1 MSRQKHWRRA
11 AAVTA
16 CTVFGT
22 ALFPFASLAVQNTE
36 SQDSWERNFSAI
48 ESVVNGISSS
58 EQVPDKTN
66 QTRYAQD
73 TVKAYPQS
81 SGTSNSTGTSSSNKT
96 SSSGGFS
103 TRASATSSGSA
114 SSKRNSEESGG
125 PGSSNISNKI
135 DDSDQTTGPVVT
147 DVSLSETYYEDYAI
161 YCLSIQDLYY
171 FYSTIGNNGITD
183 QPVSVDIPANITY
196 SLTKDGM
203 PMDYVSKQQLTETG
217 TYVFRITI
225 VQNPEDSVSRQNII
239 RTNYHFRIQPKA
251 PKPKEEQTTQAQSD
265 SSYLPDNYLGN
276 LQTGGQ
282 ISRQDSYGYTGNTE
296 DSSLTVQSSG
306 EETETSETVSS
317 QENAASSEDGLSQE
331 KMPEDEADAVPAVSG
346 KTDLQ
351 YDYEH
356 GLYVTSFAD
365 GSSLQATVPNG
376 MMTNYD
382 VTLQTQEL
390 PETFRL
396 LKDGEEYT
404 VPEDGILRDPGSY
417 EVLVPF
423 QDQVFTYSFRILGD
437 AEGNLDYYTVPQ
449 SVTLKEFYID
459 GVLQGTDRYTDANGV
474 QRVHFAEDGVYRL
487 VMQDELGAVFDC
499 ELILDRKPPVVS
511 VEVTKGMA
519 QIQYG
524 DPSEIEK
531 VILRSGRKEETLSAI
546 TQVTGSGLYEMEVYD
561 HAGNHTTVNFRVRG
575 SVNMATVVSIVMLV
589 GIIAAFVVLFI
600 RTKRDGKVS

>member
-1 MSRQKHWRRA
+1 M
-11 AAVTA
+11 TA
-16 CTVFGT
+16 CTFFGT
-22 ALFPFASLAVQNTE
+22 ALIPFASLAAQNTE
-36 SQDSWERNFSAI
+36 TQDNWERNFSVI

-58 EQVPDKTN
+58 EKMPEKTN
-66 QTRYAQD
+66 QTYYVPN
-73 TVKAYPQS
+73 TVTSYPQS
-81 SGTSNSTGTSSSNKT
+81 SGTSNSTGTSSSGKTFGSGGFYTRTSST
-96 SSSGGFS
+96 SSS
-103 TRASATSSGSA
+103 SS
-114 SSKRNSEESGG
+114 SSRRTAEESGG
-125 PGSSNISNKI
+125 PGSSNVSNKI
-135 DDSDQTTGPVVT
+135 DDSDQTVGPVVT

-196 SLTKDGM
+196 SVTKDGM
-203 PMDYVSKQQLTETG
+203 PMEYTSKQQITENG
-217 TYVFRITI
+217 TYIFRITV

-251 PKPKEEQTTQAQSD
+251 AKPKEEQQTQQN

-276 LQTGGQ
+276 LQTSGQ
-282 ISRQDSYGYTGNTE
+282 
-296 DSSLTVQSSG
+296 QSSQG
-306 EETETSETVSS
+306 SYMYDGTAYDPSLPDLAVTEPETEAETGSS
-317 QENAASSEDGLSQE
+317 QEGGQDPLEEGL
-331 KMPEDEADAVPAVSG
+331 PDEAPTDEEAAVPAVSEQ
-346 KTDLQ
+346 TTLR
-351 YDYEH
+351 YDYEQ

-365 GSSLQATVPNG
+365 GSSLLATVPNG

-382 VTLQTQEL
+382 VTLQTQDL
-390 PETFRL
+390 PEQFRL
-396 LKDGEEYT
+396 LKDGEDCP
-404 VPEDGILRDPGSY
+404 VPEDGTVRDPGSY
-417 EVLVPF
+417 EIIIPS

-459 GVLQGTDRYTDANGV
+459 GVLQGAERYTDANGV

-487 VMQDELGAVFDC
+487 VMQDELGAIFDC
-499 ELILDRKPPVVS
+499 ELILDRKPPVVT

-531 VILRSGRKEETLSAI
+531 VILRNGRKEETLSAI
-546 TQVTGSGLYEMEVYD
+546 TEVTGSGMYEMEVYD

-575 SVNMATVVSIVMLV
+575 SMNMATVVSIVMLF
-589 GIIAAFVVLFI
+589 GIIAALVVLFI